1 MGFSHIVFGSIFCYN
16 PLLERR
22 VFMNILDADA
32 ERNRRTLEMNREC
45 AINEIITDIMALVAF
60 EAYGVTDDDDSG
72 WQDMSEPARKM
83 LGDIRERLNAEI
95 PLP

>member
-1 MGFSHIVFGSIFCYN
+1 
-16 PLLERR
+16 
-22 VFMNILDADA
+22 MNILDADA

-60 EAYGVTDDDDSG
+60 EAHGVTDDDDSG
-72 WQDMSEPARKM
+72 WQDLSQTAEQK
-83 LGDIRERLNAEI
+83 LKDIEERLYQEI